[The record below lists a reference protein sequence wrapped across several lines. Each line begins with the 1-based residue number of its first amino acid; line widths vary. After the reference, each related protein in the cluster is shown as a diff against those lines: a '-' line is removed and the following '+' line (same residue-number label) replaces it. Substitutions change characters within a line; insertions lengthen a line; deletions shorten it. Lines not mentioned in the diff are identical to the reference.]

1 MNYMCQHAT
10 NVGCT
15 SNSIILMKA
24 VDISSVYSSSSY
36 QLSILFCD
44 SVLVVQ
50 FSISASIIPCWHMS
64 HVIRYPNV
72 NNVWIIF
79 DPKIILSL
87 NLQHK
92 QQFIVM
98 LQPFKRHNMECCI
111 KLNQRSVGSSP
122 LSSQLSGV
130 NILSTLT
137 PFQQI
142 SDPQIQNI
150 RIEFFICESSIEI
163 RLFKKLMKQF
173 IKC

>member
-1 MNYMCQHAT
+1 MCQHAT
-10 NVGCT
+10 NVRCT
-15 SNSIILMKA
+15 SNSIILVKA
-24 VDISSVYSSSSY
+24 VDISSVYSSSY

-64 HVIRYPNV
+64 HVIRYLNV

-79 DPKIILSL
+79 DPKISLSL

-98 LQPFKRHNMECCI
+98 LQPFKSHNMECCI

-142 SDPQIQNI
+142 SDPQLQNI
-150 RIEFFICESSIEI
+150 RIEFS
-163 RLFKKLMKQF
+163 LNPP
-173 IKC
+173 

>member
-1 MNYMCQHAT
+1 MLN
-10 NVGCT
+10 NF
-15 SNSIILMKA
+15 
-24 VDISSVYSSSSY
+24 DESSWH
-36 QLSILFCD
+36 LFCLFLV
-44 SVLVVQ
+44 SVIYIICYFMIVYYIVLVVQ

-64 HVIRYPNV
+64 HVIRYLNV

-98 LQPFKRHNMECCI
+98 LQPFKSHNMECCI

-130 NILSTLT
+130 NCQHSVNSDTIPANIWSSGTKYQDWVFHLWILHR
-137 PFQQI
+137 
-142 SDPQIQNI
+142 D
-150 RIEFFICESSIEI
+150 
-163 RLFKKLMKQF
+163 
-173 IKC
+173 